1 MPEKD
6 IVSTI
11 KSIEAGDE
19 VSVETK
25 WNRWQAMDVHDIVLT
40 TWRVP
45 LGEDWRTGFVLLEGN
60 MSTPYVIDLD
70 TARETRTRL
79 YRAVESP
86 ENGVPETD
94 RSYGPVTEISP
105 TDLDDQIPCPDCGE
119 TFDDGRG
126 RSAHINTPATDCSW
140 DDGDEQQ
147 DGQDLDLPENVTAA
161 ELHSAVDEADDLE
174 DVAGEL
180 DVTVGRARVLVRT
193 IDRQHDVADPV
204 ATTAYRGGVR
214 SR

>member
-1 MPEKD
+1 MSETD
-6 IVSTI
+6 IVATI
-11 KSIEAGDE
+11 KSIEEGDE

-25 WNRWQAMDVHDIVLT
+25 WNTWQAMDVHDIVLT

-45 LGEDWRTGFVLLEGN
+45 FREDWRTGYVLLGGG

-79 YRAVESP
+79 YRAVEDP
-86 ENGVPETD
+86 ENGVPKTD

-105 TDLDDQIPCPDCGE
+105 TDLDEQIPCPDCGE

-140 DDGDEQQ
+140 DDSDEQQ

-161 ELHSAVDEADDLE
+161 ELHSTVDEADDLN
-174 DVAGEL
+174 DIADTL
-180 DVTVGRARVLVRT
+180 DVTVGRARILVRT
-193 IDRQHDVADPV
+193 VDRQGDVADPV